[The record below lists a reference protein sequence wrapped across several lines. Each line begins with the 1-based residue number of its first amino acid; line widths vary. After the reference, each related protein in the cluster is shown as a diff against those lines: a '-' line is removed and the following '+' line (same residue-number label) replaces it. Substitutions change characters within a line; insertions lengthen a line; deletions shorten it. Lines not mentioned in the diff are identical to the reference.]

1 MGGVGDFLLGDSED
15 AKQTGNAQTL
25 TKGQRE
31 LLDQL
36 SGMLGEQLG
45 EGVQGY
51 QGTTTT
57 GPTGIQQD
65 VFAKMQS
72 LLGNNPTQNQTSLK
86 AIQKLMAGTDPNS
99 IQQQEVAGY
108 DVGEFDPAAVQE
120 WYQNALVN
128 PAMQNWEKNVAPAVQ
143 EKFIANNAGSSGAAN
158 RAIAGSAED
167 MMTGL
172 NSQLANALYGEKQGF
187 DANKFS
193 AGMAQTGAQNTANAN
208 YTNNV
213 FNAGQADLSRTAQV
227 PGLAN
232 STQQQPFDQLMAMLT
247 QGQNVG
253 GTQYG
258 INQAQA
264 TGDYNQWLSQQAYN
278 NPWLNLLPSTL
289 GTSAFSPIVQ
299 GPTQQSGLLQTIM
312 GSASGTD
319 FSSLWKK

>member
-1 MGGVGDFLLGDSED
+1 MGGVGDFLLGDSDD
-15 AKQTGNAQTL
+15 AKQTGTAETL
-25 TKGQRE
+25 TPGQKK

-45 EGVQGY
+45 QGVEGY
-51 QGTTTT
+51 SGTTTT
-57 GPTGIQQD
+57 GPTGIQQS
-65 VFAKMQS
+65 VFDKMQG
-72 LLGNNPTQNQTSLK
+72 LLGSNPQQNQTSLS
-86 AIQKLMAGTDPNS
+86 AIEKLMAGTDPSS
-99 IQQQEVAGY
+99 IQQQQVAGY
-108 DVGEFDPAAVQE
+108 DVGEFDPAAAQA
-120 WYQNALVN
+120 WYQNALVD
-128 PAMQNWEKNVAPAVQ
+128 PAMKNWEQNIAPAVQ
-143 EKFIANNAGSSGAAN
+143 EKFISNNAGSSGAGN
-158 RAIAGSAED
+158 RAIASSAAD

-187 DANKFS
+187 DANKFT

-232 STQQQPFDQLMAMLT
+232 ATQQQPFDQLMAMLT

-264 TGDYNQWLSQQAYN
+264 QGDYNQWLSQQAYN

-299 GPTQQSGLLQTIM
+299 GPTQSQGFLQSILGAA
-312 GSASGTD
+312 GGTD
-319 FSSLWKK
+319 FSNFG

>member
-1 MGGVGDFLLGDSED
+1 
-15 AKQTGNAQTL
+15 
-25 TKGQRE
+25 
-31 LLDQL
+31 
-36 SGMLGEQLG
+36 
-45 EGVQGY
+45 
-51 QGTTTT
+51 
-57 GPTGIQQD
+57 
-65 VFAKMQS
+65 
-72 LLGNNPTQNQTSLK
+72 
-86 AIQKLMAGTDPNS
+86 
-99 IQQQEVAGY
+99 
-108 DVGEFDPAAVQE
+108 
-120 WYQNALVN
+120 
-128 PAMQNWEKNVAPAVQ
+128 MQNWEKNIAPAVQ

-158 RAIAGSAED
+158 RAIASSAED

-187 DANKFS
+187 DQNKFT
-193 AGMAQTGAQNTANAN
+193 AGMAQTSAQNEANAN

-213 FNAGQADLSRTAQV
+213 FNAGQSDLSRMAQV

-264 TGDYNQWLSQQAYN
+264 QGDYNQWLSQQAYN

-299 GPTQQSGLLQTIM
+299 GPTQSQGLLQSIL
-312 GSASGTD
+312 GAAGGTD
-319 FSSLWKK
+319 FSSMFSGGGGS